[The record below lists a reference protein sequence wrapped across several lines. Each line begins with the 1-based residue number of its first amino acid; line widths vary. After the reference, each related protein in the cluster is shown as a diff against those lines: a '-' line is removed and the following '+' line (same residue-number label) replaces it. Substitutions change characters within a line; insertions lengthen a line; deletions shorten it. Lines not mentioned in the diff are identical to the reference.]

1 MPGVTQTRPARFGLY
16 DKRIIIQ
23 SIATRPNEDGGP
35 LEVATEFAKRWAS
48 IEPGMGR
55 EYVQAD
61 AIMADV
67 SNVLEM
73 RYVANVT
80 PKHRAV
86 FGARVF
92 EIIFVE
98 NVNEANR
105 VTRLYC
111 KEKVS

>member
-16 DKRIIIQ
+16 DKRIVIQ
-23 SIATRPNEDGGP
+23 TIRTQPSDDGSP
-35 LEVATEFAKRWAS
+35 AEVATEFAKRWAS
-48 IEPGMGR
+48 INPGTGR

-61 AIMADV
+61 SVMADV

-73 RYVANVT
+73 RYIAGVT
-80 PKHRAV
+80 PKHRV
-86 FGARVF
+86 LFGARVF

-98 NVNEANR
+98 NMNEANR